1 MSESGHYNGGRFRKA
16 VRHFLLGRAAQG
28 VTHFILVLWLVRVF
42 SVQDFGAYMALWGVL
57 ELMAPLT
64 SFGLLEAVRRFLPE
78 LVSRGNS
85 RSAANFVKWVTVARW
100 FLLIVSAG
108 LLWAF
113 SGVLFNWLGF
123 APHHAAAGRWVI
135 ALIASVLAFRFAV
148 EMLETLLEQRYSQMT
163 QALQP
168 LLRLSGLAYLIMASG
183 TASIGEM
190 VVIDLLASCI
200 CLLVAE
206 LCLVRRVRAL
216 EGNGDVQADIRDVLA
231 FSWHMLGANF
241 LQAAASPAALRLI
254 VVRLLGLEAGGMF
267 AFLQQLLQ
275 IVARYLPAN
284 LLANIIRPMLIAR
297 FTASRDT
304 RIVSTATSLLWKSNL
319 LIITGGAIA
328 LAAAGDELI
337 GLASGGRFPDA
348 GWIMLTL
355 FVALGGTTQGQ
366 LLTQTFQIFDYSR
379 QWRNLSLI
387 ALLTPFAVWAGAR
400 YGLMGVAVGMVCG
413 TWIRNA
419 IAMFWLKKQATTIEL
434 DWAGG
439 VRIVLSGLALVA
451 VGTMADRFAGPWIA
465 LAFALLAYA
474 AAMLL
479 LRPLHLDEVD
489 FLGRAAR
496 KLAAPARLLARR

>member
-1 MSESGHYNGGRFRKA
+1 
-16 VRHFLLGRAAQG
+16 
-28 VTHFILVLWLVRVF
+28 
-42 SVQDFGAYMALWGVL
+42 MALWGII
-57 ELMAPLT
+57 ELMVPLT
-64 SFGLLEAVRRFLPE
+64 SIGLLEAVRRYLPE
-78 LVSRGNS
+78 L
-85 RSAANFVKWVTVARW
+85 AAHGSKAHLQSFIKWVTAIRW
-100 FLLIVSAG
+100 LTLILFSILIFLFRVEISK
-108 LLWAF
+108 F
-113 SGVLFNWLGF
+113 LGF
-123 APHHAAAGRWVI
+123 NEDQESAVATVSV
-135 ALIASVLAFRFAV
+135 LVFSVLAFRFSS
-148 EMLETLLEQRYSQMT
+148 EMLECLLEQRQSQT
-163 QALQP
+163 IQALQAMM
-168 LLRLSGLAYLIMASG
+168 RLVG
-183 TASIGEM
+183 
-190 VVIDLLASCI
+190 VIFMWMHAPVEIS
-200 CLLVAE
+200 
-206 LCLVRRVRAL
+206 
-216 EGNGDVQADIRDVLA
+216 DVLLLDA
-231 FSWHMLGANF
+231 IASLVCLTITEIFLIRHIRSAEPSGASAVSVQEIVRFSWHMLGANL
-241 LQAAASPAALRLI
+241 LQAAANPGALRVI
-254 VVRLLGLEAGGMF
+254 VVRGLGLEIGGMF

-275 IVARYLPAN
+275 IVGRYLPAN

-419 IAMFWLKKQATTIEL
+419 IAIFWLKKQATTIEL